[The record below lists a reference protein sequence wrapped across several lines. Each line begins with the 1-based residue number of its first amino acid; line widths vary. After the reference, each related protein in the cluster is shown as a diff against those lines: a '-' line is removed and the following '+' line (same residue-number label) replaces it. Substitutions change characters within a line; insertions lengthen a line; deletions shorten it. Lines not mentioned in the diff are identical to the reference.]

1 MNVSLLMLLPGFQL
15 ILMFG
20 VGAKKQE
27 VAGSPEDPST
37 RLRGLWRLHMRDTL
51 LKGKGSGPHPM
62 RGGVKQQLLYC
73 RVGIGYHLQILPSGS
88 VGGVHKPTEHCEL
101 TTAMCQSWLKVFA
114 MKHGVVGVRGV
125 KSGLYLCLSAEGCR
139 MERYVAHRTLTHLHY
154 NVMQNQEK
162 FSDECL
168 LKENLEENHY
178 NTYSSLSHPDIY
190 LALSHKGALRRGNS
204 VGRHQSC
211 THFLPENRLIRYF
224 CIRIYDCDVDRELC
238 EAVH

>member
-1 MNVSLLMLLPGFQL
+1 MCFNMSVSLLMLLPGFQL
-15 ILMFG
+15 LLMFG

-51 LKGKGSGPHPM
+51 LKGKGAGPHPM

-73 RVGIGYHLQILPSGS
+73 RVGIGYHVQILPSGA
-88 VGGVHKPTEHCEL
+88 VGGVHKPTEHC
-101 TTAMCQSWLKVFA
+101 WLKVFA

-125 KSGLYLCLSAEGCR
+125 KSGLYLCLSAEGLP
-139 MERYVAHRTLTHLHY
+139 YGA
-154 NVMQNQEK
+154 EK

-190 LALSHKGALRRGNS
+190 LALSQKGALRRGNS
-204 VGRHQSC
+204 VGRHQPC
-211 THFLPENRLIRYF
+211 THFLPRRTG
-224 CIRIYDCDVDRELC
+224 
-238 EAVH
+238 